1 MPVIISGGSGNANLS
16 GDTGLSTS
24 NISSAANLTL
34 TTQGGVYTI
43 TVPNT
48 TGTIALT
55 SQLPI
60 SGPAFSAYY
69 SSATGPTIGTS
80 ATKVTYDTE
89 EYDTNNNFASSTFT
103 PTVAGYYQINAQ
115 LQPASTYCG
124 GHIAIW
130 KNGAVYKQGTFVN
143 TAITYGGFTVSSL
156 VYCNGTTDYIEIYG
170 AFTTSQALNGT
181 IKFTWVNGF
190 LARPA

>member
-34 TTQGGVYTI
+34 TTQGGVYTV

-55 SQLPI
+55 SQLPV
-60 SGPAFSAYY
+60 SGPAFSAYTA
-69 SSATGPTIGTS
+69 SSGVTIGNG

-89 EYDTNNNFASSTFT
+89 EFDTNNNFSSSRFT

-115 LQPASTYCG
+115 LQPNSSYTG
-124 GHIAIW
+124 GYI
-130 KNGAVYKQGTFVN
+130 AVYKNGSVYKLGNYVN

-170 AFTTSQALNGT
+170 AFTTSQAAAAGGQ
-181 IKFTWVNGF
+181 FTWVNGF